1 MHNILEKRTEIDAS
15 VFHTACWEFLFLSVQ
30 QWEPWGGLQKSKLA
44 FSSHVFLIKVL
55 VFAFAFALSR
65 GMLNAKGEIL
75 KNTLYFPF
83 FRWKQGWVVGR
94 LDKGCWMT
102 ELRDPAQLIIIAMG
116 SCLLPLLLW
125 LVPPS
130 RGPVE
135 PVKPRRGASEWAGKD
150 GEGPQ
155 RLRSPLELPACRRNQ
170 YETENLH
177 SSEWGFLCFKCV
189 AYGPADLQ
197 KTGPVWFSQLQPWLL
212 GLDLSPNL
220 HWLCVWFCWRG
231 FLPK

>member
-1 MHNILEKRTEIDAS
+1 
-15 VFHTACWEFLFLSVQ
+15 
-30 QWEPWGGLQKSKLA
+30 
-44 FSSHVFLIKVL
+44 
-55 VFAFAFALSR
+55 
-65 GMLNAKGEIL
+65 
-75 KNTLYFPF
+75 
-83 FRWKQGWVVGR
+83 
-94 LDKGCWMT
+94 MT
-102 ELRDPAQLIIIAMG
+102 ELRDPVQLIIIAMG
-116 SCLLPLLLW
+116 SSLLPLLLW

-130 RGPVE
+130 RGPAE

-212 GLDLSPNL
+212 GLDFSPDL
-220 HWLCVWFCWRG
+220 HWLCVVLLKGISPQIIPNTQNVERLPRG
-231 FLPK
+231 MFFLLPFFFSIIRLAYPPQPSTSG